1 MPGNVPD
8 YSDLKFSMADMNRF
22 FKDQGI
28 KLNTEQTKKLNSVF
42 NKYDAKN
49 EKKDG
54 EISKIDNRAAFL
66 GELEK
71 SDPEIFDAIAP
82 FSIAVEYAEDLRK
95 QKQEVEKE
103 IKQHIDADKK
113 ARNEEKIKSSFNGL
127 G

>member
-1 MPGNVPD
+1 MAGNIPD
-8 YSDLKFSMADMNRF
+8 YSDLKFSMADMQRF

-28 KLNTEQTKKLNSVF
+28 KLNQNDAKKLNSVF

-54 EISKIDNRAAFL
+54 EISKIDNRVRFL

-71 SDPEIFDAIAP
+71 SDPEIFDKVVS
-82 FSIAVEYAEDLRK
+82 FSIAVEYAEDMRK
-95 QKQEVEKE
+95 AKNEIEKN
-103 IKQHIDADKK
+103 IKQSIESEKK
-113 ARNEEKIKSSFNGL
+113 AKIEKKIKNFNGL